1 MKPDRKQQERAVGRF
16 RWIMYAMVVFAVAI
30 FCRGFYTM
38 AVDRDY
44 WLQVGKRFTKADIT
58 IPAHRGELLDA
69 KGRTMVTSVP
79 EYQLY
84 LDLTVID
91 KDTAARVRTQ
101 HFRDSALVV
110 CKDTICEGLARIFP
124 DHDAHYYRA
133 RIDKCLRERR
143 KSVRLYPR
151 NASYIQYRQ
160 CKELPLLRESS
171 LRGGFHGDAIMM
183 RKKPYGSLASRTVGL
198 FENLGDTASR
208 AKNGLELAY
217 DSVLRGDDGIKHR
230 SKVRD
235 RRVDFIDREPQD
247 GHDLM
252 TTIDVDIQDMAE
264 KAIVAQMRH
273 MKETSGATA
282 DLGMVIVME
291 AATGDVKA
299 LVNMALCDDG
309 NYYEVRNNALADRL
323 EPGSTF
329 KTASIMA
336 AIEDGRIT
344 KDTEVET
351 GSGCKMMYGRRMK
364 DAGKIGYGRINVKK
378 VMQKSSNVGVSTLID
393 NAYHNDP
400 ETYVASIKR
409 EGMGIPL
416 NLPIPGSVSPLL
428 KDPKSDDWYRTT
440 LPWMSIG
447 YETLLPPINTVT
459 FYNGIANGGRMVK
472 PRFVKAEM
480 ENGRVVK
487 EYPVVT
493 LRERMCSPKTLADI
507 QEILESVVSGER
519 ATGNRA
525 QCPQFHC
532 SGKTGTAQIA
542 GNAKDGGGKGYG
554 TGWHLVSFVGYFPS
568 EAPKYTCQ
576 VSIKVVGPAGG
587 GISCGPVFSQI
598 AQNIM
603 AGRLYRAPY
612 LAADSSSVFTPYVW
626 NGNMAETVE
635 ALKSLGVTYQHTWS
649 TLGPHLWGRANDD
662 QRDVRRITLSATQG
676 ERDKVPDVSGMGARD
691 AVYLLQ
697 SCGLKVRIHGAGH
710 VKSQS
715 LPAGAPIQKGKT
727 IIIDMV

>member
-1 MKPDRKQQERAVGRF
+1 MQPNRKQQETATKRF
-16 RWIMYAMVVFAVAI
+16 KWIMRAMVVVGVCI
-30 FCRGFYTM
+30 LGRGFYTM
-38 AVDRDY
+38 AFDSAY
-44 WLQVGKRFTKADIT
+44 WLAVGQRFTKADIT
-58 IPAHRGELLDA
+58 IPAHRGELLDCN
-69 KGRTMVTSVP
+69 GRTMVTSVP

-84 LDLTVID
+84 LDLVVID
-91 KDTAARVRTQ
+91 KDSLARARTQ

-110 CKDTICEGLARIFP
+110 DKDSICRGLARIFP
-124 DHDAHYYRA
+124 DHTADYYRH
-133 RIDKCLRERR
+133 RIDRCLRERR
-143 KSVRLYPR
+143 KNVRLYPR
-151 NASYIQYRQ
+151 QASYIQYRQ
-160 CKELPLLRESS
+160 CQQLPLLREST
-171 LRGGFHGDAIMM
+171 LKGGFHGDAIMM
-183 RKKPYGSLASRTVGL
+183 RKKPYGSLASRTVGTL
-198 FENLGDTASR
+198 ENVGDTLSR
-208 AKNGLELAY
+208 AKNGLEECY
-217 DSVLRGDDGIKHR
+217 DSVLRGVDGIKHR
-230 SKVRD
+230 AKVRD
-235 RRVDFIDREPQD
+235 RRVDFVDREPQD
-247 GHDLM
+247 GRDLV
-252 TTIDVDIQDMAE
+252 TTIDVNIQDMAE
-264 KAIVAQMRH
+264 KAIVAQMKK
-273 MKETSGATA
+273 MKEQSGATA

-336 AIEDGRIT
+336 AIEDGRLT

-351 GSGCKMMYGRRMK
+351 GNGTKMMYGRRMS
-364 DAGKIGYGRINVKK
+364 DAGHVGYGRITVKK

-400 ETYVASIKR
+400 EKYVASIKR

-416 NLPIPGSVSPLL
+416 NLPIKGAVNPLL

-493 LRERMCSPKTLADI
+493 LREQMCSKNTLDQI
-507 QEILESVVSGER
+507 HEILESVVSGER

-587 GISCGPVFSQI
+587 GISCGPVFSQV

-603 AGRLYRAPY
+603 ANGLYRAPY
-612 LAADSSSVFTPYVW
+612 LASDSASVFTPFVW
-626 NGNMAETVE
+626 NGNVAETADV
-635 ALKSLGVTYQHTWS
+635 LRRFGVTFDNQCGTTARYQ
-649 TLGPHLWGRANDD
+649 WGRVGDG
-662 QRDVRRITLSATQG
+662 QREHRHIALTALTT
-676 ERDKVPDVSGMGARD
+676 ERGTVPDVTGMGARD
-691 AVYLLQ
+691 AVYALQ
-697 SCGLKVRIHGAGH
+697 ALGLKVRLKGAGH
-710 VKSQS
+710 VETQS
-715 LPAGAPIQKGKT
+715 LPAGAKIRKGQT
-727 IIIDMV
+727 ITLVMG